1 MAILAC
7 EVVTPTKHIFAGA
20 ASEVII
26 PSAGGSMGVLP
37 GHEMFACRMKS
48 GVVSVYTDPAR
59 SEKVDFVTYMGLAE
73 VSVDRVIILARE
85 AVNIEDIKVDEV
97 KAKLA
102 ELQAQMAAMDAEAQN
117 AVNERAARIHR
128 NTLTDEIQWC
138 ETQLAAV
145 AAK

>member
-48 GVVSVYTDPAR
+48 GIVSVFTDPGR

-85 AVNIEDIKVDEV
+85 AVALEDIKVDEV
-97 KAKLA
+97 KAKLN
-102 ELQAQMAAMDAEAQN
+102 ELQARMAALSEDDRTAQ
-117 AVNERAARIHR
+117 NERASRIHR